1 MRAPLL
7 WLLLL
12 CLALPGRSQTL
23 EGTRAE
29 REAWKKEKQA
39 LAKQLSEKVFAVVEF
54 HEATLPECVE
64 WLKKQGVKIEISPEI
79 DANSGLVVDP
89 SPERANVP
97 LERPGTLQQC
107 VTLSVR
113 DVSALEVVRYVTN
126 LANVR
131 YEFKGGRVILR
142 PFDLGCQETYLQIWE
157 NVPANFF
164 KDAGDAKLAPPEKP
178 PPQGERNVAKTFQNK
193 GLQFPGWTFALY
205 SPESKKLI
213 VRHHSREVIEQI
225 DDLLAAFTEQE
236 GLDGEKASER

>member
-1 MRAPLL
+1 MRTSLL
-7 WLLLL
+7 WFVLLG
-12 CLALPGRSQTL
+12 LALPAWSQTL

-29 REAWKKEKQA
+29 REVWKKEKQA
-39 LAKQLSEKVFAVVEF
+39 LAKQLSETVFPSVEF

-97 LERPGTLQQC
+97 LERPGTLQQP
-107 VTLSVR
+107 VTLSLK
-113 DVSALEVVRYVTN
+113 DVSALQVIQYVSN

-131 YEFKGGRVILR
+131 YELKGGRVTLR
-142 PFDLGCQETYLQIWE
+142 PFDLGCQETYLQIWQK
-157 NVPANFF
+157 VPADFF
-164 KDAGDAKLAPPEKP
+164 KDAGEEKP
-178 PPQGERNVAKTFQNK
+178 APSGVRNVVKTFQNK
-193 GLQFPGWTFALY
+193 GLQFQAWTFALY
-205 SPESKKLI
+205 APESKTLS

-236 GLDGEKASER
+236 GLEEEKGGKR